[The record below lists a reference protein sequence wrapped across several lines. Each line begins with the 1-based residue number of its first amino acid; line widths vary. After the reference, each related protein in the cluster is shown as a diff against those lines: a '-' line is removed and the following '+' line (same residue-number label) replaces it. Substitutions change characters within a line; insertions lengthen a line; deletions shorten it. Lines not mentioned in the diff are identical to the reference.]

1 MKDTAETAAA
11 TSPAA
16 AAPSPSDL
24 DHTPGSLDLDA
35 PRIPFAGRDHTPL
48 APQDHPVNRNLTHG
62 SVNSE
67 IEKLRHKLDARKKL
81 SELDEGVA
89 RAKQDVVSCLRVNDR
104 RPLDCY
110 KEVEGFKRE
119 VARLEAAF
127 VDRVVG

>member
-16 AAPSPSDL
+16 TSPTDL

-35 PRIPFAGRDHTPL
+35 PRIPFAGRDHTPF
-48 APQDHPVNRNLTHG
+48 APVDHPVNRNVTYG

-67 IEKLRHKLDARKKL
+67 IEKLRHKLDSRKKL
-81 SELDEGVA
+81 GELDEGVA

-110 KEVEGFKRE
+110 KEVEEFKRE